1 MAGPRRSDVL
11 ILGAGIAGCAL
22 AEHLVPHR
30 LSVTVVDPGPRGG
43 GATGRAAGILTEQLW
58 NTWDIEVTREAHLEA
73 ARLLKDADYPS
84 YWQNGFVRTSQD
96 PKLSK
101 RLRAAGERL
110 RAAGVK
116 VRDVAYDDLTA
127 IFPEAQFSKKTT
139 GLFSPKDACV
149 TPSALAD
156 AYARSAQR
164 EGATFLENAGAVR
177 PIHKDGAWRV
187 EVGREIWSAP
197 RLVVAAGAWSKRV
210 LQGIGTPLPLC
221 PYRMQA
227 ALLLPEDGA
236 SEEFPSIHDM
246 DTDVYVRPET
256 GGRVLAGDGTE
267 STESDPETFVRG
279 GDPEFVAHLA
289 ESLAG
294 PFPSWGSAEVVSSWA
309 GVCTATKDR
318 RPLVGPVPGT
328 PGLYVMTG
336 FNGFGVMRSGGV
348 ARRFADALKAEANG
362 KPDWASL
369 KPVLPERFPIG
380 ETTFEPKPGFTLEEG
395 DGPFF

>member
-1 MAGPRRSDVL
+1 MAGPRRADVL

-58 NTWDIEVTREAHLEA
+58 NAWDIEVTREAHLEA

-96 PKLSK
+96 PSVG
-101 RLRAAGERL
+101 RSLRAAGERL
-110 RAAGVK
+110 RSLGVR
-116 VRDVAYDDLTA
+116 VRDVAADDLSA
-127 IFPEAQFSKKTT
+127 IFPEGEFPEGTT

-149 TPSALAD
+149 TPSTLAD

-164 EGATFLENAGAVR
+164 EGATFLENAGPVTPRA
-177 PIHKDGAWRV
+177 KDGLWLV
-187 EVGREIWSAP
+187 DVGRETWSAP

-210 LQGIGTPLPLC
+210 LEGLGSPLPLC

-227 ALLLPEDGA
+227 ALLLPGEGA
-236 SEEFPSIHDM
+236 SEEFPSIHDL

-267 STESDPETFVRG
+267 SVESDPETFVRG
-279 GDPEFVAHLA
+279 GDPSFVAHLA

-294 PFPSWGSAEVVSSWA
+294 PFPSWGAAEVVSAWA

-318 RPLVGPVPGT
+318 RPLVGPVPGA
-328 PGLYVMTG
+328 PGLYTMTG
-336 FNGFGVMRSGGV
+336 FNGFGVMRAGGI
-348 ARRFADALKAEANG
+348 ARRLADALTAEAAG
-362 KPDWASL
+362 RPDWSAL
-369 KPVLPERFPIG
+369 APVLPERFPVG
-380 ETTFEPKPGFTLEEG
+380 QSSFLPKPGFTLEEG